1 MLKVAAIMSIFFSL
15 SLSKKKRLRS
25 DGRED
30 HGIIVVS
37 ESNLSRINTSRAG
50 GELADRILKMDSIDI
65 SPRYKYRQSN

>member
-15 SLSKKKRLRS
+15 SLEKKRLRS